1 MLTSLSYLQ
10 KFFVWFIEQVVI
22 VIAFF
27 AIATYS
33 PPYPKR
39 DEADT
44 KESSNLDNSSYLGTI
59 YGSSLLYTQVLI
71 AVSIAIAPRKWVN
84 TVNTKQT
91 VGMFVVCP
99 IIIPFVTLPFVK
111 ATAMLRE
118 VCLAYLLL
126 ASVIQGYKA
135 CLGLFQLVQDI
146 PGVIKN
152 ACSVVVNFGWLDFFV
167 YHWKRINLG
176 RVLMLAWLIKF
187 IGKFCQFVKYGVFIA
202 IAGSIVDCFDNLQD
216 LAGASIVVGVAANL
230 ALDAV
235 NKILKGN
242 LDRPMEERHQ
252 EAWNDSVSF
261 FLLGLQVGLIG
272 LPKPERL
279 MLIGLIVFVTISLF
293 LQSAYELTE
302 PVLMSL
308 GATYT
313 GVFNSK
319 HLHTLAV
326 CAMVL
331 LLPGYMV
338 IVLCK
343 LFSFDAWLFVIL
355 SSNLVTIVQVMGSLV
370 IYALFVSNVHS
381 ESQVKDLDDYV
392 YYINAGSKIF
402 EFLVAVVVLGYT
414 AWATITGEWNYIGMS
429 SEQLFTVTC
438 IPHKKRSFH
447 FIPNSCILYLQVVEM
462 CFGSCLCPHFMVI
475 L

>member
-99 IIIPFVTLPFVK
+99 IIIHFVTLPFVK

-135 CLGLFQLVQDI
+135 CLGLLQLVQDI

-187 IGKFCQFVKYGVFIA
+187 ICKFCQFVKYGVFIA

-319 HLHTLAV
+319 HLRTLAV

-381 ESQVKDLDDYV
+381 ETQVKDLDDYV

-429 SEQLFTVTC
+429 SEQLFSVTC
-438 IPHKKRSFH
+438 IPHEKRSCH
-447 FIPNSCILYLQVVEM
+447 FTPSSCILYLEVVEM